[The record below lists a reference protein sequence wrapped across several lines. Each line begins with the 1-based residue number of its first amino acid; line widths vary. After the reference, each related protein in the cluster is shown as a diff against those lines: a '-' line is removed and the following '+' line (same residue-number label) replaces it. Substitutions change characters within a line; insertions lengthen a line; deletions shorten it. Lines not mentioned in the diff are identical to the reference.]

1 LERFLAYPLEE
12 LPFVIISLIVAFT
25 FHELAHAY
33 VAYRFGDLTA
43 QKQGRLT
50 LNPIQHLD
58 PFGTILILIAG
69 FGWARPV
76 PVNRSNFKNPRLAG
90 VLVSIAGP
98 LANFLIAF
106 VAYAIFYFISI
117 SGFGENVPLFV
128 TRLLDMMVWLNL
140 LLFVFN
146 LIPLPP
152 LDGYRIIEDLVNPR
166 TRAKLTQYE
175 HYGTILFLIVA
186 ITPISQYTISPIFS
200 TVLPAILGS
209 FQSIFSSIFG

>member
-1 LERFLAYPLEE
+1 MERFLAYPLEE

-33 VAYRFGDLTA
+33 VAYRFGDPTA

-58 PFGTILILIAG
+58 PFGTLLILIAG

-106 VAYAIFYFISI
+106 VAYAIFYFISV
-117 SGFGENVPLFV
+117 SGFGESVPLFV

-152 LDGYRIIEDLVNPR
+152 LDGYRIIEDLVNTR

-175 HYGTILFLIVA
+175 HYGTVLFLIVA
-186 ITPISQYTISPIFS
+186 ITPISQYTITPIF
-200 TVLPAILGS
+200 TTILPAILGS
-209 FQSIFSSIFG
+209 FQSIFSSIVG